1 MHDVFVA
8 AYFFIYIRFL
18 SGRFFKQSQLWI
30 YMKQTETTARRMRT
44 FDTCAHPYVYSTYQ
58 VYISKYVL
66 YTYNMAAVLLHVVG
80 AQVENTAVR
89 VHVPGTHY
97 IVHTWYFTT
106 TNDHSSSSSTAAS
119 FVFCCLFYAI
129 YGSIESSVLLL
140 LHLNSIH

>member
-1 MHDVFVA
+1 MN
-8 AYFFIYIRFL
+8 
-18 SGRFFKQSQLWI
+18 
-30 YMKQTETTARRMRT
+30 QTETTARRMRT

-80 AQVENTAVR
+80 TQVKNTAVR

-106 TNDHSSSSSTAAS
+106 NDHSSSSSTAAS
-119 FVFCCLFYAI
+119 FVVCCLFYAI